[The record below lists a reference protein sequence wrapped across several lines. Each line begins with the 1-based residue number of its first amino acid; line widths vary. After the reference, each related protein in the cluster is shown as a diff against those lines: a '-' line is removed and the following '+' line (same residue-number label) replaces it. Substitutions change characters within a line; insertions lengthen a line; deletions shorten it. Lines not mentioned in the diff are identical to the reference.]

1 MTTGYIKEYRCIIN
15 WEWYTD
21 YKTAHLFRHC
31 LLKANYEPKKWRG
44 RNIEVGQFITSLAH
58 LAKETGLS
66 VRQVRTALEK
76 LKSTNEL
83 TSETTSQYSIITIK
97 NWDKYQA
104 NDKQVDKQM
113 TSERQTN
120 DKRATTT
127 KERKEIKE
135 YKEIKKDIVCN
146 LDFEKCFKIYFENC
160 KSLTPLSYER
170 RSRNILDELNSF
182 LNEIEYDFDYF
193 LALCQQANS
202 LKTIVDRKIDFRS
215 MIRNH
220 IGIMNGKYKT
230 QEQVINETV
239 KKRAEISIIETKK
252 RNDEVQ
258 SFKSDPMTES
268 FKNLGK
274 TLRSM

>member
-1 MTTGYIKEYRCIIN
+1 MSNLNGFIKLHRKLLA
-15 WEWYTD
+15 WEWYSD
-21 YKTAHLFRHC
+21 VNVRVLFLHC
-31 LLKANYEPKKWRG
+31 LLRANHKPEKWLG
-44 RNIEVGQFITSLAH
+44 VNLEIGQFATSIGH
-58 LAKETGLS
+58 LAKECGLS
-66 VRQVRTALEK
+66 EQQTRTALNK
-76 LKSTNEL
+76 LKSTSEITY
-83 TSETTSQYSIITIK
+83 TSTSRYSIITIN
-97 NWDKYQA
+97 NWKSY
-104 NDKQVDKQM
+104 
-113 TSERQTN
+113 QTN
-120 DKRATTT
+120 NTPNNKQITNEQQTNNNRQEY
-127 KERKEIKE
+127 KESKE
-135 YKEIKKDIVCN
+135 YKEKKKDIVCN

-160 KSLTPLSYER
+160 KNLTPLSYER

-215 MIRNH
+215 MVRNH

>member
-1 MTTGYIKEYRCIIN
+1 MSNLNGFIKLHRKLLA
-15 WEWYTD
+15 WEWYSD
-21 YKTAHLFRHC
+21 VNVRVLFLHC
-31 LLKANYEPKKWRG
+31 LLRANHKPEKWLG
-44 RNIEVGQFITSLAH
+44 VNLEIGQFATSIGH
-58 LAKETGLS
+58 LAKECGLS
-66 VRQVRTALEK
+66 EQQTRTALNK
-76 LKSTNEL
+76 LKSTSEITC
-83 TSETTSQYSIITIK
+83 TSTSRYSIITIN
-97 NWDKYQA
+97 NWKSY
-104 NDKQVDKQM
+104 
-113 TSERQTN
+113 QTN
-120 DKRATTT
+120 NTPNNKQITNEQQTNNNRQEY
-127 KERKEIKE
+127 KESKE
-135 YKEIKKDIVCN
+135 YKEKKKDIVCN

-160 KSLTPLSYER
+160 KNLTPLSYER

-230 QEQVINETV
+230 TEQIVDEII
-239 KKRAEISIIETKK
+239 KKRAEVSVIETKK